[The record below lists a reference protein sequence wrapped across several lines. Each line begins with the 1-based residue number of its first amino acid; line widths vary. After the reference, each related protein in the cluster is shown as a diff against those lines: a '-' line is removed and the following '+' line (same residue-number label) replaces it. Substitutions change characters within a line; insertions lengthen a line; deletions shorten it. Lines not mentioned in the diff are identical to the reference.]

1 MLFIMDMRNS
11 NNRNVIITLEQEL
24 LNSMKTCN
32 VQKLDELIHEDLL
45 FNIPNG
51 QTISKSI
58 DLDTYRLKSIKIDE
72 ISSSEQVINLIDYTA
87 IVSVIIEMRGKF
99 QNHILDGKY
108 RVLRVWKKIDCNWKI
123 IAGSSI
129 FLSEAP

>member
-1 MLFIMDMRNS
+1 MDMRNS